1 MKCIKPNDLVEYINN
16 AGRVYIKTESGIYAN
31 FSGTIT
37 DEKIRIG
44 NINRDEDKIK
54 KSYCFKGISYIIMEI
69 INYTSKKKHM
79 RLF

>member
-54 KSYCFKGISYIIMEI
+54 KVTVLKAFRILLWK
-69 INYTSKKKHM
+69 
-79 RLF
+79 

>member
-1 MKCIKPNDLVEYINN
+1 MKCINPNDLVEYINN
-16 AGRVYIKTESGIYAN
+16 AGRVYIKIESGIYAN

-54 KSYCFKGISYIIMEI
+54 KVTVLKAFRIYYGNNKL
-69 INYTSKKKHM
+69 H
-79 RLF
+79 